1 MNRALFAMVFGL
13 GMGLMGC
20 ATAVEDPL
28 EPVPAAEEQRDPPNE
43 SLSVGLR
50 TPQQQLLD
58 GIEINDK
65 LSEVPAKQVVP
76 TPIPTPE

>member
-20 ATAVEDPL
+20 ATGVEDPL
-28 EPVPAAEEQRDPPNE
+28 EPVPAAEAQRDPPNE
-43 SLSVGLR
+43 RLSVGLR
-50 TPQQQLLD
+50 DPQQQLID
-58 GIEINDK
+58 GIEVNDRF
-65 LSEVPAKQVVP
+65 SDVPVMQILP